1 MPIKPVRDEF
11 AAANDVTLHYVQWGE
26 QGKTIVCVHGVTAN
40 AFSFQALADVLS
52 ARHRAIAYDIRGR
65 GDSDKPQAGY
75 SIPIYATD
83 LAALI
88 DRLALERPVIVGH
101 SLGALIG
108 LYFATH
114 YPDKLSKLVLIDA
127 GAPLPWK
134 GYDDQPAWLKA
145 SISRIG
151 TPFPSFDAFIERMKA
166 APFLA
171 PHWNE
176 YMDLYYQHDVLKK
189 NHDGS
194 VATKTYR
201 EAVVEEARRAYEGRP
216 EDQWQSV
223 RVPTLLLRAGQG
235 LTSDNDQLL
244 TEDDVQAVQQGIQN
258 IRYVNFPTLNHYT
271 IIFGVEPGPAQE
283 ILTFV
288 DEQ

>member
-1 MPIKPVRDEF
+1 MLINPVRDELVV
-11 AAANDVTLHYVQWGE
+11 ANDVALHTLQWGK
-26 QGKTIVCVHGVTAN
+26 QGQTLVCIHGVTAN
-40 AFSFQALADVLS
+40 AYSFQALADALS
-52 ARHRAIAYDIRGR
+52 ANHRVIAYDIRGR
-65 GDSDKPQAGY
+65 GDSDKPQTGY
-75 SIPIYATD
+75 SIPIYASD

-88 DRLALERPVIVGH
+88 DTLGLERPVIVGH

-108 LYFATH
+108 LYFAAH

-151 TPFPSFDAFIERMKA
+151 TPFPSFAAFIERMKA
-166 APFLA
+166 APYLA
-171 PHWNE
+171 PYWNE
-176 YMDLYYQHDVLKK
+176 YMDLYFQHDVHT
-189 NHDGS
+189 NADGS
-194 VATKTYR
+194 VVTKTYR
-201 EAVVEEARRAYEGRP
+201 EAVVDEARRAFEGYP
-216 EDQWQSV
+216 EDQWQFV
-223 RVPTLLLRAGQG
+223 QVPTLLLRAGQG

-244 TEDDVQAVQQGIQN
+244 TEDDARAVQQGIRT

-271 IIFGVEPGPAQE
+271 INFGVEAGPARE

-288 DEQ
+288 DAE

>member
-1 MPIKPVRDEF
+1 MPSKAASDAFV
-11 AAANDVTLHYVQWGE
+11 AANSVTLHTLQWDG
-26 QGKTIVCVHGVTAN
+26 QGQTLVCVHGVTAN
-40 AFSFQALADVLS
+40 ASSFQALADALS
-52 ARHRAIAYDIRGR
+52 PQHRLIAYDIRGR
-65 GDSDKPQAGY
+65 GDSDKPQTGY

-88 DRLALERPVIVGH
+88 DALGLERPVIVGH

-108 LYFATH
+108 LYFAAH

-151 TPFPSFDAFIERMKA
+151 TPFPSFAAFIERMKA
-166 APFLA
+166 APYLA
-171 PHWNE
+171 PYWNE
-176 YMDLYYQHDVLKK
+176 YMDLYFQHDVHT
-189 NHDGS
+189 NADGS
-194 VATKTYR
+194 VVTKTYR
-201 EAVVEEARRAYEGRP
+201 EAVIEDARHAYEGRP
-216 EDQWQSV
+216 EDQWRSV
-223 RVPTLLLRAGQG
+223 QVPTLLLRAGQG
-235 LTSDNDQLL
+235 LTSNNDQLL
-244 TEDDVQAVQQGIQN
+244 SEADAKAVQQGIRN

-271 IIFGVEPGPAQE
+271 INFGVEPGPAQE

>member
-1 MPIKPVRDEF
+1 MPIKQASDAFV
-11 AAANDVTLHYVQWGE
+11 AANGVTLHTLQWGE
-26 QGKTIVCVHGVTAN
+26 QGQTLVCIHGVTAN
-40 AFSFQALADVLS
+40 AFSFQALADALS
-52 ARHRAIAYDIRGR
+52 SQHRLIAYDIRGR
-65 GDSDKPQAGY
+65 GDSDKPQSGY
-75 SIPIYATD
+75 SISIYADD

-88 DRLALERPVIVGH
+88 DALGLERPVIVGH

-108 LYFATH
+108 LYFAAH

-151 TPFPSFDAFIERMKA
+151 TPFPSFAAFIERMKA
-166 APFLA
+166 APYLA
-171 PHWNE
+171 AYWSE
-176 YMDLYYQHDVLKK
+176 YMDLYFQHDVHT
-189 NHDGS
+189 NADGS
-194 VATKTYR
+194 VVTKTYR
-201 EAVVEEARRAYEGRP
+201 EALIEEARRAYEGRP
-216 EDQWQSV
+216 EEQWQFV
-223 RVPTLLLRAGQG
+223 QVPTLLLRAGQG

-244 TEDDVQAVQQGIQN
+244 TEDDAKAVQQGIRT

-271 IIFGVEPGPAQE
+271 INFGVEPGPAQE

-288 DEQ
+288 DEK